1 MGGDQI
7 YRMTAILV
15 IEGVKLRVEKVK
27 TEWEESIPLSSV
39 MAISKN
45 VVTELELSGTD
56 RIQLQSYV
64 DRWFLQ
70 SFYISFHSHYMTL

>member
-1 MGGDQI
+1 
-7 YRMTAILV
+7 MTAILV
-15 IEGVKLRVEKVK
+15 IERVKLRVEKVK
-27 TEWEESIPLSSV
+27 TEWEELIPLSSV
-39 MAISKN
+39 VAISKN

-70 SFYISFHSHYMTL
+70 SFYISFHSHFLHVTL